1 MGTRARRFAMIVED
15 GVVTSLAV
23 EDLPGQTLVSGAAS
37 ILEKL

>member
-1 MGTRARRFAMIVED
+1 MIVED

-23 EDLPGQTLVSGAAS
+23 EDAPGQAIASNAAG